1 MFLLDSMGGKLSS
14 GGPLSVK
21 AREFVLQSL
30 TCARVSRIKSKKSNI
45 QRNTCFFF
53 LFQFQDLDFSIRLLC
68 LDVVSLISSP
78 FKRVR
83 QPDHIA
89 EGKARSQHLEHA
101 LLFSTSVWER
111 PRSLLTLKSC
121 ETGPTVFSPVSG

>member
-30 TCARVSRIKSKKSNI
+30 TYARVSRIKSKKSNI

-53 LFQFQDLDFSIRLLC
+53 FQFQDLDFSIRQLC

-89 EGKARSQHLEHA
+89 EGKARSQQLEHA
-101 LLFSTSVWER
+101 LLFSTSVWD
-111 PRSLLTLKSC
+111 L
-121 ETGPTVFSPVSG
+121 